1 MSNSLMNTA
10 MSGINAAQVAMGV
23 VGNNIANSKNA
34 DYNRQTTVMTQNNG
48 TMSPVGF
55 VGNGVVVS
63 TINREYSEFIS
74 QEYNAGQTKLAALKA
89 YNQQITQINNLLAD
103 KDASLSNSI
112 EDVFKSLGVVESNA
126 KDSAARTT
134 VLDKAQGLVSRFQE
148 ADGFLRQIDHGI
160 NSQIEHNVQE
170 INKYAE
176 EIAKLNNEI
185 TRMRGAGRGEP
196 LALLDKRD
204 EAVNRLN
211 QLVEINVVQQDG
223 DTYNVSFGG
232 GMMLVSGNKSY
243 QMEAIPSSTDSSRIT
258 LGYNNGTVGT
268 REIDERFISQ
278 GALGGVL
285 QVRKEVVDPTRNKL
299 NQLALV
305 MADQFNQV
313 QNSGFDLH
321 NKKGE
326 DFFNFTKP
334 VVISNSNNK
343 GTAEITVEY
352 ADTTKVKASD
362 YTLKFEGGDWKVQ
375 RVSDSAMIPVKK
387 GGDTL
392 EFDGLKVRLDS
403 AKAEEHDTYTLKT
416 VSNVVANLKVNP
428 NLKNDSSLLA
438 MASDKNAGPSDNRN
452 AKKFLELQNKDLVD
466 GKSSFTEAYASLVS
480 TVGSTANR
488 VQVSVDTQG
497 HIVDKVNSTRQSISG
512 VNMDEEY
519 GELQRLQQYY
529 LANARV
535 IQTATTLFD
544 AILGIR

>member
-10 MSGINAAQVAMGV
+10 MSGINAAQVAMSV

-48 TMSPVGF
+48 TMSPAGF

-63 TINREYSEFIS
+63 TINREYSEFIN
-74 QEYNAGQTKLAALKA
+74 QQYNEEQTKYTGLKA
-89 YNQQITQINNLLAD
+89 QNEQITKINDLLAD
-103 KDASLSNSI
+103 RDTNLSNSI
-112 EDVFKSLGVVESNA
+112 EDVFKSLGSVESNA
-126 KDSAARTT
+126 EDSAARTT
-134 VLDKAQGLVSRFQE
+134 VLGKVESLVSRFKE
-148 ADGFLRQIDHGI
+148 ADGFLCQIDDSI
-160 NSQIEHNVQE
+160 NSQIEQNVKG
-170 INKYAE
+170 INQYAE

-185 TRMRGAGRGEP
+185 TRMRGTGRGEP
-196 LALLDKRD
+196 LALLDRRD
-204 EAVNRLN
+204 EAVNQLN
-211 QLVEINVVQQDG
+211 QLVKVNVVKQDG

-243 QMEAIPSSTDSSRIT
+243 QMEAIPSSTDSGRIT
-258 LGYNNGTVGT
+258 LGYNNGTAGT
-268 REIDERFISQ
+268 KEIDERFISQ
-278 GALGGVL
+278 GALGGAL
-285 QVRKEVVDPTRNKL
+285 QVRKEEVDSTHNKL

-313 QNSGFDLH
+313 QNGGFDLH
-321 NKKGE
+321 NEKGV

-334 VVISNSNNK
+334 GVISNSNNK

-352 ADTTKVKASD
+352 TDTTKVKASD

-375 RVSDSAMIPVKK
+375 RVSDRAMIPVKK

-392 EFDGLKVRLDS
+392 EFDGLKVKLDS
-403 AKAEEHDTYTLKT
+403 AKAEEHDAYTLKT
-416 VSNVVANLKVNP
+416 VSNVVATLEVNLK
-428 NLKNDSSLLA
+428 DSSKLA
-438 MASDKNAGPSDNRN
+438 TASVKNAGQNDNRN
-452 AKKFLELQNKDLVD
+452 VKKFLELQDKRLIDD
-466 GKSSFTEAYASLVS
+466 KSSFAGAYASLVS
-480 TVGSTANR
+480 TVGTSANKIQGH
-488 VQVSVDTQG
+488 VETQG
-497 HIVDKVNSTRQSISG
+497 NIVDKINSTRQSISG

-544 AILGIR
+544 AILNIR

>member
-34 DYNRQTTVMTQNNG
+34 DYNRQTTVITQNNG
-48 TMSPVGF
+48 AMSPAGF

-63 TINREYSEFIS
+63 TINREYNEFIN
-74 QEYNAGQTKLAALKA
+74 QQYNEAQTKYAALNA
-89 YNQQITQINNLLAD
+89 QNEQITKINNLLAD
-103 KDASLSNSI
+103 RNTNLSNSI
-112 EDVFKSLGVVESNA
+112 EDVFKSLGAVESNA
-126 KDSAARTT
+126 EDSAARTT
-134 VLDKAQGLVSRFQE
+134 VLGKVESLVSRFKE
-148 ADGFLRQIDHGI
+148 ADGFLSQIDDSINFQIEQNVKGI
-160 NSQIEHNVQE
+160 NQ
-170 INKYAE
+170 YAE

-185 TRMRGAGRGEP
+185 TRMRSTGRGEP
-196 LALLDKRD
+196 LALLDRRD
-204 EAVNRLN
+204 EAVNQLN
-211 QLVEINVVQQDG
+211 QLVEVNVVKQDG

-243 QMEAIPSSTDSSRIT
+243 QMEAIPSSTDSGRIT

-268 REIDERFISQ
+268 KEIDERFISQ
-278 GALGGVL
+278 GALGGAL
-285 QVRKEVVDPTRNKL
+285 QVRKEEVDSTRNKL

-313 QNSGFDLH
+313 QNGGFDLH
-321 NKKGE
+321 NEKGV

-334 VVISNSNNK
+334 GVISNSNNK

-352 ADTTKVKASD
+352 TDTTKVKASD

-375 RVSDSAMIPVKK
+375 RVSDREMIPVKK

-392 EFDGLKVRLDS
+392 EFDGLKVKIDS
-403 AKAEEHDTYTLKT
+403 AKAEEHDAYTLKT
-416 VSNVVANLKVNP
+416 VSNVVATLKVN
-428 NLKNDSSLLA
+428 LKDSSKLA
-438 MASDKNAGPSDNRN
+438 TASVKNAGQSDNRN
-452 AKKFLELQNKDLVD
+452 TKKFLELQNKKLVD
-466 GKSSFTEAYASLVS
+466 GKSSFAGAYASLVS
-480 TVGSTANR
+480 TVGTSANKIQGH
-488 VQVSVDTQG
+488 VETQG
-497 HIVDKVNSTRQSISG
+497 NIVDKINSTRQSISG

-544 AILGIR
+544 AILNIR

>member
-10 MSGINAAQVAMGV
+10 MSGINAAQVAMSV

-48 TMSPVGF
+48 AMSPAGF

-63 TINREYSEFIS
+63 TINREYSEFIN
-74 QEYNAGQTKLAALKA
+74 QQYNEAQTKHAASKA
-89 YNQQITQINNLLAD
+89 QNEQITKINDLLAD
-103 KDASLSNSI
+103 RDTSLSNSI
-112 EDVFKSLGVVESNA
+112 EDVFKSLGAVESNA
-126 KDSAARTT
+126 EDSAARTT
-134 VLDKAQGLVSRFQE
+134 VLGKAEGLVSRFKE
-148 ADGFLRQIDHGI
+148 ADGFLRQIDDSI
-160 NSQIEHNVQE
+160 NSQIEQNVRG
-170 INKYAE
+170 INQYAE

-185 TRMRGAGRGEP
+185 TRMRSTGRGEP

-204 EAVNRLN
+204 EAVNQLN
-211 QLVEINVVQQDG
+211 QLVEVNVIKQDG

-232 GMMLVSGNKSY
+232 GMMLVSGNRSY
-243 QMEAIPSSTDSSRIT
+243 QMEAIPASTDSGRIT

-278 GALGGVL
+278 GALGGAL
-285 QVRKEVVDPTRNKL
+285 KVRKDVVDSTRNEL

-313 QNSGFDLH
+313 QNGGFDLH
-321 NKKGE
+321 NEKGT

-334 VVISNSNNK
+334 EVISNSKNK

-375 RVSDSAMIPVKK
+375 RVSDRAMIPVKK

-392 EFDGLKVRLDS
+392 EFDGLKVKLDS
-403 AKAEEHDTYTLKT
+403 AKAEERDVYTLKT
-416 VSNVVANLKVNP
+416 VSNVVATLEVNLK
-428 NLKNDSSLLA
+428 DSSLLA
-438 MASDKNAGPSDNRN
+438 TASAKNAGPSDNRN
-452 AKKFLELQNKDLVD
+452 VKKFLELQDKRLVD
-466 GKSSFTEAYASLVS
+466 GKSSFSGAYASLVS
-480 TVGSTANR
+480 TVGTSANSI
-488 VQVSVDTQG
+488 QVNVETQG
-497 HIVDKVNSTRQSISG
+497 NILDKINSTRQSISG

-519 GELQRLQQYY
+519 SELQRLQQYY

-544 AILGIR
+544 AILNIR

>member
-23 VGNNIANSKNA
+23 VGNNIANSKSA

-63 TINREYSEFIS
+63 SINREYSEFIS
-74 QEYNAGQTKLAALKA
+74 QQYNSAQTKHAALKT
-89 YNQQITQINNLLAD
+89 YNQQISKINDLLAD
-103 KDASLSNSI
+103 KDTSLSNSI
-112 EDVFKSLGVVESNA
+112 EDFFKSLGTAESNA
-126 KDSAARTT
+126 EDSAARTT
-134 VLDKAQGLVSRFQE
+134 VLGKAEGLVSRFKE
-148 ADGFLRQIDHGI
+148 SDEYLRQIDGSI
-160 NSQIEHNVQE
+160 NSQIEQNVEE

-176 EIAKLNNEI
+176 QIAQLNKEI
-185 TRMRGAGRGEP
+185 TRMRGTGNGEP
-196 LALLDKRD
+196 LALLDQRD

-211 QLVEINVVQQDG
+211 QLVDVNVVQQDG
-223 DTYNVSFGG
+223 GVYNVSFGG
-232 GMMLVSGNKSY
+232 GTTLVTGSKSY
-243 QMEAIPSSTDSSRIT
+243 RLEAIPSSADVSRIT
-258 LGYNNGTVGT
+258 VGYNNGTGET

-278 GALGGVL
+278 GSLGGAL
-285 QVRKEVVDPTRNKL
+285 QVRREVVDKTRNEL

-313 QNSGFDLH
+313 QHAGFDL
-321 NKKGE
+321 NGDKGI
-326 DFFNFTKP
+326 DFFNFDKP
-334 VVISNSNNK
+334 EIVSNNDNK

-362 YTLKFEGGDWKVQ
+362 YILKFEGGDWKVQ
-375 RVSDSAMIPVKK
+375 RVSDKAIIPVDKK
-387 GGDTL
+387 GDTL
-392 EFDGLKVRLDS
+392 EFDGLKVTIDS
-403 AKAEEHDTYTLKT
+403 SKAQENDKHTLKA
-416 VSNVVANLKVNP
+416 VSNVIATLDINLK
-428 NLKNDSSLLA
+428 DSSQLA
-438 MASDKNAGPSDNRN
+438 TAGAKDGGPSDNRN
-452 AKKFLELQNKDLVD
+452 VKKFLELQDKRLVD
-466 GKSSFTEAYASLVS
+466 GKSSFAGAYASLVS
-480 TVGSTANR
+480 KVGSDANKAK
-488 VQVSVDTQG
+488 VGFEAQG
-497 HIVDKVNSTRQSISG
+497 HIVDKLGSTRQSISG